1 MDSDE
6 EDNEEEEKKYD
17 VMTEEDFEGAE
28 EGTVDFDDGEK
39 ITPFNMKDE
48 MEEGHFDKQGNY
60 FFNKD
65 ADIKVRNRHTQGN
78 YFDKDADNEV

>member
-28 EGTVDFDDGEK
+28 ERTVDFDDGEK

-65 ADIKVRNRHTQGN
+65 ADIKVCIIYN
-78 YFDKDADNEV
+78 